1 MTAEYFKDLFKAKA
15 TNAYHCVIPNNQSRK
30 KRYQFY
36 RNKDLNRMS
45 KESFDNGQIIFH
57 AKCIKAEDP
66 RFADKYEYDD
76 PHYVYHLKRDLTEE
90 EYNALIALL
99 QREEGS

>member
-15 TNAYHCVIPNNQSRK
+15 TNAYHCAIPNRK
-30 KRYQFY
+30 HSRYQFY
-36 RNKDLNRMS
+36 GNSDLNRMS
-45 KESFDNGQIIFH
+45 KEAFDNGQTEFY

-66 RFADKYEYDD
+66 RFADRYELDE

-99 QREEGS
+99 KTQ

>member
-1 MTAEYFKDLFKAKA
+1 MTADYFKDLFKAKA
-15 TNAYHCVIPNNQSRK
+15 TNAYHCAIPNRHESK
-30 KRYQFY
+30 KRYYFY
-36 RNKDLNRMS
+36 GNADLNRMS
-45 KESFDNGQIIFH
+45 KEAFDNGQLEFY

-66 RFADKYEYDD
+66 RFADKYEPDE

-99 QREEGS
+99 EKQ